1 MKLRI
6 SKCIILV
13 SLNKR
18 VMKKIISILVLLLNS
33 ALSYSQETINLKI
46 IPFEFKNQNFYIEN
60 VFDNREEMALG
71 VIEDPFG
78 ENVTL
83 NFEYNTAATI
93 KKFLD
98 SSLAKTNDRSP
109 INLRIHSLK
118 IEQGQTS
125 IEKITA
131 RVYLDLS
138 FHTESGEELYK
149 VSHYESQE
157 FLLTELQEI
166 HESHEQRIRAAL
178 EYCLWQ
184 FINAP
189 ETGTDNNLLKGGG
202 LDQASFT
209 GEASNLEA
217 FVPLAQWHDMV
228 TYKRMTDRYNEAWN
242 VSYTG
247 FLDNEK
253 DLIIPFSIGYGRSTA
268 KSDIVKE
275 RGYNSASSFALGFG
289 LNGYIKIIPGL
300 YVDLGLNMPLGIEFL
315 RDLESRKSKNFLIG
329 IAAHQGIKIIPWQ
342 DFGIVIGAGIFQRW
356 QTSVIEK
363 RNFGF
368 VLEVGINF

>member
-1 MKLRI
+1 
-6 SKCIILV
+6 
-13 SLNKR
+13 
-18 VMKKIISILVLLLNS
+18 MKKIISILALLLNS
-33 ALSYSQETINLKI
+33 ALGYSQETINLKI

-60 VFDNREEMALG
+60 VFDNRQDMVLG
-71 VIEDPFG
+71 LIEDRFG

-98 SSLAKTNDRSP
+98 SSLAKTNNRSP

-131 RVYLDLS
+131 RAYLDLS

-157 FLLTELQEI
+157 FLLTELREI
-166 HESHEQRIRAAL
+166 NESHEQRIRAAL

-184 FINAP
+184 FINAQ
-189 ETGTDNNLLKGGG
+189 ETGTGDNLQKGGG
-202 LDQASFT
+202 IDQASFAS
-209 GEASNLEA
+209 EAASLEA
-217 FVPLAQWHDMV
+217 FIPLAQWHDMV

-247 FLDNEK
+247 FLDSEN
-253 DLIIPFSIGYGRSTA
+253 DLIIPFSIGYGQSTA

-275 RGYNSASSFALGFG
+275 RGYNSASAFALGFG
-289 LNGYIKIIPGL
+289 LNGFIKIIPGL
-300 YVDLGLNMPLGIEFL
+300 YVDLGLNIPLGIEFL
-315 RDLESRKSKNFLIG
+315 RDLENRKSKNVLIG
-329 IAAHQGIKIIPWQ
+329 IAAHQGIKIIPWE

-356 QTSVIEK
+356 QTSMIEK

>member
-6 SKCIILV
+6 SKYIILV
-13 SLNKR
+13 LLNKR
-18 VMKKIISILVLLLNS
+18 VMKKIISILALLLNS
-33 ALSYSQETINLKI
+33 AVGYSQETINLKI

-60 VFDNREEMALG
+60 VFDNRQDMVLG
-71 VIEDPFG
+71 LIEDRFG

-98 SSLAKTNDRSP
+98 SSLAKTNNRSP

-131 RVYLDLS
+131 RAYLDLS

-157 FLLTELQEI
+157 FLLTELREI
-166 HESHEQRIRAAL
+166 NESHEQRIRAAL

-184 FINAP
+184 FINAR
-189 ETGTDNNLLKGGG
+189 EAGTGDNLQKGGG
-202 LDQASFT
+202 IDQASFAS
-209 GEASNLEA
+209 EATSLEA
-217 FVPLAQWHDMV
+217 FIPLAQWHDMV

-247 FLDNEK
+247 FLDSEK
-253 DLIIPFSIGYGRSTA
+253 DLIIPFSIGYGQSTA

-275 RGYNSASSFALGFG
+275 RGYNSASAFALGFG
-289 LNGYIKIIPGL
+289 LNGFIKIIPGL
-300 YVDLGLNMPLGIEFL
+300 YVDLGLNIPLGIEFL
-315 RDLESRKSKNFLIG
+315 RDLENRKSKNVLIG
-329 IAAHQGIKIIPWQ
+329 IAAHQGIKIIPWE

-356 QTSVIEK
+356 QTSMIEK